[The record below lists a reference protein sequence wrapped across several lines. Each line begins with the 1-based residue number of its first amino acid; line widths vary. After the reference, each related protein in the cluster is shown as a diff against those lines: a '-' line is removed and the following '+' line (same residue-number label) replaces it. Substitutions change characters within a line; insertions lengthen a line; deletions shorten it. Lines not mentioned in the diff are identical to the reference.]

1 MEGWDNFF
9 LGQLGAS
16 AALGGLLFVAI
27 SLNLSRISS
36 DGALADRALLA
47 LCLLLAILVVSS
59 FMLIPGQPAP
69 LPGIEVLLVG
79 LAISVLAAARRRR
92 LFRTDAGERD
102 GKAIVNAVFLAAA
115 VLPYYI
121 GGLLIAA
128 DGMSAG
134 LYVVAAAIILSFIK
148 AVLDA
153 WVLLIEI
160 NR

>member
-79 LAISVLAAARRRR
+79 LAISVLAAARRRGF
-92 LFRTDAGERD
+92 FRPDAGERD